1 MDQIMTCSY
10 AKEGEFRKET
20 KKTDSHDKENSV
32 YRGVRRRSWGKWVSE
47 IREPKKKSR
56 IWLGTFDNPEM
67 AARAHDVAAIATKGN
82 RATLNFPHLA
92 HLLPKPAST
101 SHGDIRAAAV
111 KAATLSINEISP
123 RSHDSNSTQA
133 ELQPEVDGSD
143 SSDDAFLDLPDL
155 LIDHSSRINHTCFTY
170 PGEITRDE
178 TGDNEF
184 WLEDNY
190 LWNNYC

>member
-1 MDQIMTCSY
+1 MTCSY

-67 AARAHDVAAIATKGN
+67 AARAHDVAAIATK
-82 RATLNFPHLA
+82 
-92 HLLPKPAST
+92 
-101 SHGDIRAAAV
+101 V